1 MATASTENAA
11 PTNRAEQVDAVV
23 VGAGFAGLYM
33 LYRLR
38 ELGMTVRVIEAASD
52 VGGTWYWNR
61 YPGARCDAQSALY
74 SYSFSAELEQ
84 EWSWSEKYAT
94 QPEILQYLR
103 HVADRFDLRRDIS
116 FDTQVTEAHFNE
128 AHRRWDVRTDRGER
142 ISAQWCIMATGC
154 LSVGRLPDIE
164 GLRDTSLPIYHTG
177 NWPHEGVN
185 FGGMS
190 VGVVGT
196 GSSGIQVIP
205 EIARQAKS
213 LTVYQRTPSFSVP
226 ARNAPVDPAAERALK
241 ARYREVR
248 EQWRIGELVGGGE
261 ELVPGNCYRRSIA
274 ATSVS
279 EAEREA
285 EYQQRWDKGGPFLLG
300 AFGDLITDPR
310 SNATAADFVRS
321 KIREIVRDER
331 TAAMLTPSD
340 FPIGTKRICVDTD
353 YYATFNRDN
362 VALVDIRADPIVRID
377 DAGVVTAGGARSHDA
392 LVFATGFDAMTG
404 ALLRMDIR
412 GRDGLP
418 LREKWAGGP
427 RTYLGLMTTGYPNL
441 LIVAGPGSPSVLG
454 NVVNHIEQ
462 HVEFIADLLA
472 DTRKRGFDTVEADP
486 AAEAEWVQRVNDY
499 AAATLFPEA
508 NSWYLGANV
517 PGAPRVFMPFVGG
530 IALYRTLC
538 DAVAAD
544 GYAGLDRV

>member
-1 MATASTENAA
+1 MITSFSSVT
-11 PTNRAEQVDAVV
+11 PTGRSEQVDAVV

-38 ELGMTVRVIEAASD
+38 ELGVTVRVIEAASD

-74 SYSFSAELEQ
+74 SYSFSEELEQ

-94 QPEILQYLR
+94 QPEILRYLS
-103 HVADRFDLRRDIS
+103 HVADRFDLRRDIW
-116 FDTQVTEAHFNE
+116 FDTQVTEAHFDESPGNWE
-128 AHRRWDVRTDRGER
+128 VHTDRGDHVTAR
-142 ISAQWCIMATGC
+142 WCIMATGC
-154 LSVGRLPDIE
+154 LSVGRLPDIP
-164 GLRDTSLPIYHTG
+164 GLRDTSLPVYHTG
-177 NWPHEGVN
+177 SWPHEGVD
-185 FGGMS
+185 FSGLD
-190 VGVVGT
+190 VGVIGT

-205 EIARQAKS
+205 EIARQAKA
-213 LTVYQRTPSFSVP
+213 LTVYQRTPSFTVP
-226 ARNAPVDPAAERALK
+226 ARNAPIDPATERMLK
-241 ARYREVR
+241 SHYRDIR
-248 EQWRIGELVGGGE
+248 QHWRVGELVGGGE
-261 ELVPGNCYRRSIA
+261 ELVPGNCYRRAIA

-279 EAEREA
+279 EAERSA
-285 EYQQRWDKGGPFLLG
+285 EYQRRWDQGGAFLLG
-300 AFGDLITDPR
+300 AFGDLTTDPR
-310 SNATAADFVRS
+310 SNATAADFVRG
-321 KIREIVRDER
+321 KIRDIVDDEQ
-331 TAAMLTPSD
+331 TAAMLTPTG
-340 FPIGTKRICVDTD
+340 FPIGAKRICVDTN

-362 VALVDIRADPIVRID
+362 VSLVDVRADPIRAID
-377 DAGVVTAGGARSHDA
+377 DTGVITASGARSHDA

-418 LREKWAGGP
+418 LREKWSAGP
-427 RTYLGLMTTGYPNL
+427 RTYLGLMTSGFPNL

-472 DTRKRGFDTVEADP
+472 DTRARGLTRMEADP
-486 AAEAEWVQRVNDY
+486 AAEDRWVQRVNDY
-499 AAATLFPEA
+499 ADATLFPEA

-517 PGAPRVFMPFVGG
+517 PGKPRVFMPFVGG

-538 DAVAAD
+538 DEVAAA
-544 GYAGLDRV
+544 GYAGFDRR

>member
-1 MATASTENAA
+1 MTSPTISIA
-11 PTNRAEQVDAVV
+11 PTGRSEQVDAVV

-38 ELGMTVRVIEAASD
+38 GLGMSARLIEAASD

-74 SYSFSAELEQ
+74 SYSFSEELEQ

-94 QPEILQYLR
+94 QPEILRYIR
-103 HVADRFDLRRDIS
+103 HVADRFDLRRDIW

-128 AHRRWDVRTDRGER
+128 TAGRWEVRTDRGDHV
-142 ISAQWCIMATGC
+142 SAHWCIMATGC

-164 GLRDTSLPIYHTG
+164 GLHDTSLPIYHTG
-177 NWPHEGVN
+177 SWPHEGVDFSGLN
-185 FGGMS
+185 
-190 VGVVGT
+190 VGVIGT

-205 EIARQAKS
+205 EIARQAKA

-226 ARNAPVDPAAERALK
+226 ARNAPIDPDAEHALK
-241 ARYREVR
+241 SRYRDIR
-248 EQWRIGELVGGGE
+248 KQWRVGELVGGGE
-261 ELVPGNCYRRSIA
+261 DLVPGNVYRRSIA
-274 ATSVS
+274 AVSVS
-279 EAEREA
+279 EPDRSA
-285 EYQQRWDKGGPFLLG
+285 EYQRRWDKGGAFLLG
-300 AFGDLITDPR
+300 AYGDLLTDPR
-310 SNATAADFVRS
+310 SNATAADFVRG
-321 KIREIVRDER
+321 KIREIVADER
-331 TAAMLTPSD
+331 TAAMLTPTG

-362 VALVDIRADPIVRID
+362 VTLVDVRADPILAID
-377 DAGVVTAGGARSHDA
+377 DNGVVTASGARAHDA

-412 GRDGLP
+412 GRGGLP
-418 LREKWAGGP
+418 LREKWDAGP
-427 RTYLGLMTTGYPNL
+427 RTYLGLMTAGFPNL

-472 DTRKRGFDTVEADP
+472 DTRSQGMELVEADP
-486 AAEAEWVQRVNDY
+486 AAEDGWVQRVNDY
-499 AAATLFPEA
+499 AGATLFPEA

-517 PGAPRVFMPFVGG
+517 PGKPRVFMPFVGG

-538 DAVAAD
+538 NEVAAD
-544 GYAGLDRV
+544 NYAGFDRQ